1 MAEQATAV
9 IGGPESGAA
18 SSSYAAIALHRLA
31 QGLLYALPIL
41 FIIGRAP
48 AEIAVSLTAILF
60 LARSACGLGWAWLK
74 TPWVMAAF
82 VFWISLLLTSV
93 LALSPEES
101 FSRAL
106 PFLRFFLFAAALQH
120 WLLVERQ
127 ALHLFLTTLAI
138 AVGFVLIDCLY
149 QYAVGVDIFGKTAE
163 GQFRLSGPFN
173 NDVAGTF
180 LAKVSLPLLGW
191 WFAWSADRGHLS
203 WTVGGVLALV
213 IGLVILLTG
222 ERTAFVSYGM
232 GLGVLILLVRNI
244 RRPLLLIGLI
254 GMVGLGSLVV
264 GQKDLRQRF
273 VGHTTSDFEDF
284 WNNRY
289 GIIFV
294 HAIDAWKTAPITG
307 VGLKN
312 FRLTCR
318 TDNFEHK
325 GPIDSWC
332 FNHAHNPYLELLSET
347 GAVGLTLFLVM
358 ILLILKDIIQGWRP
372 ARQDFPLVAAA
383 AASLLM
389 FLWPVMVSKSLFAN
403 WNGMLFWLAIGLA
416 LAIARPRLSP
426 QSEVRRR
433 PGMSASSDAIQAST
447 S

>member
-1 MAEQATAV
+1 MFEGDVFLSNRVQKLV
-9 IGGPESGAA
+9 GMEDLCDGAILDRVA
-18 SSSYAAIALHRLA
+18 R
-31 QGLLYALPIL
+31 GLLYALPIL
-41 FIIGRAP
+41 FVAGRVP
-48 AEIAVSLTAILF
+48 AEIAVSLIAVLF
-60 LARSACGLGWAWLK
+60 LARSALGFGWDWLK
-74 TPWVMAAF
+74 TPWIMAAL
-82 VFWISLLLTSV
+82 VFWVFLLLTST
-93 LALSPEES
+93 LALSPKDS

-127 ALHLFLTTLAI
+127 ALHRFLTTLAI

-149 QYAVGVDIFGKTAE
+149 QYAAGVDIFGKMAE

-203 WTVGGVLALV
+203 WSLGGMLALV

-232 GLGVLILLVRNI
+232 GLGVLILAVQSI
-244 RRPLLLIGLI
+244 RRPLLLIGLVGVI
-254 GMVGLGSLVV
+254 GLGALMA

-273 VGHTTSDFEDF
+273 VGHTASDFEDF
-284 WNNRY
+284 WDNRY

-307 VGLKN
+307 VGPKN
-312 FRLTCR
+312 FRLTCE
-318 TDNFEHK
+318 TGNFQHK
-325 GPIDSWC
+325 GPIDTWC

-347 GAVGLTLFLVM
+347 GVVGLALFLVM
-358 ILLILKDIIQGWRP
+358 IALVLKEIAQGWRP
-372 ARQDFPLVAAA
+372 TQPDFPLVVAT

-416 LAIARPRLSP
+416 LAVARQRPRP
-426 QSEVRRR
+426 
-433 PGMSASSDAIQAST
+433 MT
-447 S
+447 